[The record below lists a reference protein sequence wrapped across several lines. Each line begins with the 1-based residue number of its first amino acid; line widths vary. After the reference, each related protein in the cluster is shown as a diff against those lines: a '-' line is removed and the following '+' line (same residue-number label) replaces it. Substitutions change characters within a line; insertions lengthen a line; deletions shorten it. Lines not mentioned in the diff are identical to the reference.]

1 MVDRYHWKISLLLQ
15 RINDLVIDSIKKYSN
30 WWFGCEDIQETT
42 GKHFFVVVSNM
53 DQTILES
60 RIITQEFD
68 FPGFPS
74 LTRCAERLQSLQHAI
89 STTSTTTTTTN
100 TEEPPSSSTT
110 ITTKPDVTPYEAYV
124 RELLSYKLEMTKTCR
139 SFRTSDIEASNYQ
152 RAAMAMTEEIVRV
165 REEVLSLEI
174 TLKQQEE
181 IRKHRERMETL
192 AKEVNQRPAR
202 SVLKRKIAA
211 IEDELGLVN
220 ASITAA
226 DAHVQLR
233 MEQFAEVQRAVTCMQ
248 EHLEKDNVPLVEQD
262 GGV

>member
-1 MVDRYHWKISLLLQ
+1 
-15 RINDLVIDSIKKYSN
+15 
-30 WWFGCEDIQETT
+30 
-42 GKHFFVVVSNM
+42 M

-89 STTSTTTTTTN
+89 TTKTTTTT
-100 TEEPPSSSTT
+100 EEPQPSSSTV
-110 ITTKPDVTPYEAYV
+110 TTKADVSPYEAYV
-124 RELLSYKLEMTKTCR
+124 RELLSYQLEMTKTCR

-152 RAAMAMTEEIVRV
+152 QAAKAMTDEIVRV
-165 REEVLSLEI
+165 RDEVLALEI

-202 SVLKRKIAA
+202 SVLKRKISAMQ
-211 IEDELGLVN
+211 DELGHLEE
-220 ASITAA
+220 SITAA
-226 DAHVQLR
+226 DTQV
-233 MEQFAEVQRAVTCMQ
+233 
-248 EHLEKDNVPLVEQD
+248 
-262 GGV
+262 GVITTFTYCI

>member
-1 MVDRYHWKISLLLQ
+1 
-15 RINDLVIDSIKKYSN
+15 
-30 WWFGCEDIQETT
+30 
-42 GKHFFVVVSNM
+42 M

-89 STTSTTTTTTN
+89 SSTTTAN
-100 TEEPPSSSTT
+100 TEEPPTTSSSTI
-110 ITTKPDVTPYEAYV
+110 ITTKADVTPYEAYV

-152 RAAMAMTEEIVRV
+152 RAAVAMTEEIVRV
-165 REEVLSLEI
+165 REEVLSLEV

-202 SVLKRKIAA
+202 SLLKRKIAA
-211 IEDELGLVN
+211 IEGELKE
-220 ASITAA
+220 
-226 DAHVQLR
+226 
-233 MEQFAEVQRAVTCMQ
+233 ME
-248 EHLEKDNVPLVEQD
+248 N
-262 GGV
+262 

>member
-1 MVDRYHWKISLLLQ
+1 
-15 RINDLVIDSIKKYSN
+15 
-30 WWFGCEDIQETT
+30 
-42 GKHFFVVVSNM
+42 M

-89 STTSTTTTTTN
+89 TTTTSDSTKETQAVTT
-100 TEEPPSSSTT
+100 
-110 ITTKPDVTPYEAYV
+110 TTKAEITPYEAYV

-152 RAAMAMTEEIVRV
+152 RAAIDMTEEIARV
-165 REEVLSLEI
+165 REEVLTLEV

-202 SVLKRKIAA
+202 SVLKRKISA
-211 IEDELGLVN
+211 IEDELRHLD

-233 MEQFAEVQRAVTCMQ
+233 MEQFAEVQRAVTSMQ
-248 EHLEKDNVPLVEQD
+248 ENLEKEGASLPDQE
-262 GGV
+262 GV

>member
-1 MVDRYHWKISLLLQ
+1 MAFGKKNHRHWH
-15 RINDLVIDSIKKYSN
+15 
-30 WWFGCEDIQETT
+30 FGCEDIQDQSTHKIT
-42 GKHFFVVVSNM
+42 VNLPSSSLTM

-89 STTSTTTTTTN
+89 STTTSKPETQPPTTTTTT
-100 TEEPPSSSTT
+100 TT
-110 ITTKPDVTPYEAYV
+110 TTKAEVTPYEAYV

-152 RAAMAMTEEIVRV
+152 RAAMAMTEEIARV
-165 REEVLSLEI
+165 REEVLTLEV

-192 AKEVNQRPAR
+192 TKEVNQRPAR
-202 SVLKRKIAA
+202 SVLKRKISAM
-211 IEDELGLVN
+211 EDELGHLD

-226 DAHVQLR
+226 DAQVQLR
-233 MEQFAEVQRAVTCMQ
+233 MEQFAEVQRAVTSMQ
-248 EHLEKDNVPLVEQD
+248 ENVEKESVPLPEQE
-262 GGV
+262 GV